1 MAPEDMK
8 FSYMKANL
16 HKLVDDYIQTLNAD
30 QGKFEVSID
39 EIRAY
44 IEQTCLKYEFS
55 IQNVAEYFHM
65 SYSGFSHYFK
75 RTTGVSCKKYV
86 DEYRTEQA
94 IERIMNSLDSLD
106 TIAQDVGFANASSFI
121 RSFKKITGR
130 TPGSYRNL

>member
-1 MAPEDMK
+1 MDTFGVDADEYTSLNMAPADMK
-8 FSYMKANL
+8 FSDMKANL

-65 SYSGFSHYFK
+65 S
-75 RTTGVSCKKYV
+75 
-86 DEYRTEQA
+86 
-94 IERIMNSLDSLD
+94 
-106 TIAQDVGFANASSFI
+106 
-121 RSFKKITGR
+121 
-130 TPGSYRNL
+130 